1 MIRVLVVD
9 DSALMRKLITDILE
23 SMQDIKVAGM
33 AGNGLEALEKAKA
46 CKPDVITLDLEMP
59 VMDGI
64 SCLKEIQKITDAPVI
79 MLSGHT
85 RSGERATI
93 QALDAG
99 AMDFITKPEGLLEIL
114 SESKKKEIIE
124 KVTIAGN
131 INRNKRFAGETVL
144 VKPVEPIEYKR
155 AGDQELKTLIAIG
168 ASTGGPKALQKVVPY
183 LPADIP
189 AALLIVQ
196 HMPSGFTKSL
206 AERLNT
212 LSHLTVKEGEN
223 DEVIKPGYAYIAPG
237 DFHMEVHGA
246 REGVL
251 KIQLTKSS
259 PVSGHRPS
267 VDVMMNSIAR
277 TRFQSVIGI
286 ILTGM
291 GNDGK
296 EGVMNLKRANNGTI
310 ISQDEQTCVV
320 YGMPKS
326 AVSTGVVDVVA
337 PLHRIAEIIVK
348 CMGVDY

>member
-1 MIRVLVVD
+1 MIRVFVVD

-23 SMQDIKVAGM
+23 SVPHIKVTST
-33 AGNGLEALEKAKA
+33 AGNGLEALEKVKA

-85 RSGERATI
+85 RSGEKATI

-114 SESKKKEIIE
+114 RERKKTEIIE

-131 INRNKRFAGETVL
+131 ISKNNRFVKETVSME
-144 VKPVEPIEYKR
+144 PVDPIRYK
-155 AGDQELKTLIAIG
+155 GVEIHELKTLIAIG
-168 ASTGGPKALQKVVPY
+168 ASTGGPKALQEVVPY
-183 LPADIP
+183 MPADIP

-206 AERLNT
+206 AERLNS

-223 DEVIKPGYAYIAPG
+223 NEIIKPGYAYIAPG
-237 DFHMEVHGA
+237 DFHMEVSGKPDGIL
-246 REGVL
+246 RI
-251 KIQLTKSS
+251 KLTKSS

-277 TRFQSVIGI
+277 TQFRSVIGI

-296 EGVMNLKRANNGTI
+296 EGVMNLKHENNGII

-337 PLHRIAEIIVK
+337 PLHKIAGIIVK
-348 CMGVDY
+348 CMGVDQ